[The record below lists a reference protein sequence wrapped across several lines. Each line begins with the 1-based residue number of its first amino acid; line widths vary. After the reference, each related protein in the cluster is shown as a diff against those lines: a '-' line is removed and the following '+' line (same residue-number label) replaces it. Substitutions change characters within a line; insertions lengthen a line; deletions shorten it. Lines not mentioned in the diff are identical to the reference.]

1 MLIDARTLEDGALR
15 TQVCIVGGGAAG
27 ITIAQDLIGTGTE
40 VVLLESGGLEPDPP
54 TQALYEGA
62 LVGEPFNG
70 AGNQIQLDE
79 CRLRYLGGT
88 TNHWTGYCRPLDDLD
103 FEPRPYLGLA
113 GWPFPRSELDRW
125 YERAVDVVRLASTHF
140 DQPWWQEN
148 HGLGDPLL
156 TTELVDAPVFQVH
169 LGFAFGTAYRA
180 ALEQATNVRVV
191 IWANATRI
199 GLSPDGSQVDRIDVQ
214 TLSGVRLTVEA
225 DIYVV
230 ALGGIETPRLLLASN
245 DIRPT
250 GVGNGRDLVG
260 RHFAEHLRAQTGF
273 VVLEPAVPDLSF
285 YASTEIP
292 APHPDDPDN
301 KIAAQGALTLSR
313 TAATENEL
321 LGLEVQLTMVEDIAP
336 MGERSVDG
344 LRIDDVGPLCTAVDG
359 SATTTMAYVQVLGE
373 QELNPAS
380 RVMLGTERDVLGMPK
395 IELDWRHTE
404 LDRASIVAGLRIV
417 GRELGRLG
425 IGRLQ
430 AIPGG
435 IGYMDDPEP
444 EDFPFLESSA
454 AAADAL
460 DFPLGVGFHHM
471 STTRMDDDP
480 ARGVVDAN
488 CRVHEVGNLYV
499 AGSSVFATAA
509 TATPTFTITA
519 LALRLAEHVRGQ
531 LP

>member
-1 MLIDARTLEDGALR
+1 MLIDARTMDDGAVR
-15 TQVCIVGGGAAG
+15 AQVCIVGGGAAG
-27 ITIAQDLIGTGTE
+27 ITVAQALINSGVE
-40 VVLLESGGLEPDPP
+40 VVLLESGGLEPDPS
-54 TQALYEGA
+54 TQALYEGE
-62 LVGEPFNG
+62 LVGAPFHG
-70 AGNQIQLDE
+70 AGNEIQLDE

-113 GWPFPRSELDRW
+113 GWPFARRELDPW
-125 YERAVDVVRLASTHF
+125 YEQAVDVVRLASPHF
-140 DQPWWQEN
+140 DLPWWQEN

-156 TTELVDAPVFQVH
+156 VTELVDAPIFQVH
-169 LGFAFGTAYRA
+169 LGFSFGSAYRA
-180 ALEQATNVRVV
+180 ALEQAANVRVLL
-191 IWANATRI
+191 WANATRI
-199 GLSPDGSQVDRIDVQ
+199 GLSPDGSQVDQVDAQ

-225 DIYVV
+225 DVYLV

-245 DIRPT
+245 DIRPA

-273 VVLEPAVPDLSF
+273 VLLDRTVDDLNF
-285 YASTEIP
+285 YASTDIP
-292 APHPDDPDN
+292 APHPDDADN

-313 TAATENEL
+313 KAAIDNEL
-321 LGLEVQLTMVEDIAP
+321 LGLEVQLTMISDIAP
-336 MGERSVDG
+336 MGKRSVDG
-344 LRIDDVGPLCTAVDG
+344 LRIDDVAPLRAAVDG
-359 SATTTMAYVQVLGE
+359 SPTATMAYVQVLGE

-380 RVMLGTERDVLGMPK
+380 RVMLGAERDALGLPK
-395 IELDWRHTE
+395 IELDWRHTD
-404 LDRASIVAGLRIV
+404 LDRASIVAGLRII

-435 IGYMDDPEP
+435 IGYMDDPVP
-444 EDFPFLESSA
+444 EDFPFLEASA
-454 AAADAL
+454 AAADELGFA
-460 DFPLGVGFHHM
+460 LGVGFHHM

-480 ARGVVDAN
+480 ARGVVNAD
-488 CRVHEVGNLYV
+488 CRVHDVANLYV

-519 LALRLAEHVRGQ
+519 LALRLAEHLRGQ
-531 LP
+531 VS